1 MTPYLLMAASAL
13 ILALSSTP
21 VMRLVAL
28 RFGVID
34 QPAARKIHANP
45 VPLLGGAAIY
55 LAFIVVLFLFGD
67 RRHIHEV
74 IGIFIGASLMSLMG
88 VLDDRWGLGS
98 YIKLGGQFLAAG
110 ILIYSGVQVRIWG
123 NVLDIAVTVVWVVGI
138 TNAMNLLDNMDGLSG
153 GIAMIASVFF
163 TLLAALSDQYLV
175 GALAAALAGG
185 CAGFLVY
192 NWNPAQI
199 FMGDTGS
206 LFLGFLLAAVGIKL
220 RFPSN
225 SDTITWMIPV
235 LVMGVPVF
243 DTTLVFLSRLRRG
256 KNPLTTPGKDHISH
270 RLAIVTGS
278 RREAVLL
285 CYLLAGAL
293 GLVAIFITQATVAEA
308 TIVGL
313 SLGAF
318 MSYGLWYFEFRNGGV
333 RQP

>member
-1 MTPYLLMAASAL
+1 M
-13 ILALSSTP
+13 I
-21 VMRLVAL
+21 
-28 RFGVID
+28 
-34 QPAARKIHANP
+34 
-45 VPLLGGAAIY
+45 
-55 LAFIVVLFLFGD
+55 
-67 RRHIHEV
+67 
-74 IGIFIGASLMSLMG
+74 
-88 VLDDRWGLGS
+88 
-98 YIKLGGQFLAAG
+98 
-110 ILIYSGVQVRIWG
+110 
-123 NVLDIAVTVVWVVGI
+123 WVVGI

-153 GIAMIASVFF
+153 GIAMIAAVFF
-163 TLLAALSDQYLV
+163 TLLAALSDQYMV

-192 NWNPAQI
+192 NWNPAHI

-256 KNPLTTPGKDHISH
+256 KNPLTTPGKDHVSH
-270 RLAIVTGS
+270 RLALLTGS

-293 GLVAIFITQATVAEA
+293 GLAAIFITQADVMEA
-308 TIVGL
+308 TVVGL
-313 SLGAF
+313 ALLIT
-318 MSYGLWYFEFRNGGV
+318 MLYGIWWLEFRNGGV

>member
-13 ILALSSTP
+13 VLALSGTP

-34 QPAARKIHANP
+34 QPAARKIHQNP

-67 RRHIHEV
+67 RRYIHEV

-88 VLDDRWGLGS
+88 VVDDRWGLGS
-98 YIKLGGQFLAAG
+98 YIKLGGQLLAAG
-110 ILIYSGVQVRIWG
+110 ILIYSGVQVHIWG
-123 NVLDIAVTVVWVVGI
+123 YWLDIAVTVIWVVGI

-153 GIAMIASVFF
+153 GIAMIAAVFF
-163 TLLAALSDQYLV
+163 TLLAALSDQSLV
-175 GALAAALAGG
+175 GSLAAALAGG

-192 NWNPAQI
+192 NWNPAHI

-270 RLAIVTGS
+270 RLAVLTGS

-293 GLVAIFITQATVAEA
+293 GLAAIFITQATPIEA
-308 TIVGL
+308 TVVGAAL
-313 SLGAF
+313 LALLC
-318 MSYGLWYFEFRNGGV
+318 YGLWWLEFRDGGV